1 MPRYESVG
9 DTTRAWRRLRA
20 FLEADESVSSAAL
33 IEAACDALE
42 TSTVDGATC
51 VPIIAALREARAA
64 DAHHA
69 QALRTALCFAR
80 AALVDPTIRLLPQI
94 DAALTAHAAHLK
106 AGDDK

>member
-9 DTTRAWRRLRA
+9 DMTRAWRRLRA
-20 FLEADESVSSAAL
+20 FLGEDESVSSAAL

-80 AALVDPTIRLLPQI
+80 AALVDPIRLTLPQI

>member
-1 MPRYESVG
+1 MPRYETVG
-9 DTTRAWRRLRA
+9 DMTKAWRRLRA

-64 DAHHA
+64 EAHHA
-69 QALRTALCFAR
+69 QALRSALCVAR
-80 AALVDPTIRLLPQI
+80 AALVDPIPQI

-106 AGDDK
+106 EKP

>member
-51 VPIIAALREARAA
+51 VPIIAALREAVGPYVTP
-64 DAHHA
+64 
-69 QALRTALCFAR
+69 ALLAWICGSDYF
-80 AALVDPTIRLLPQI
+80 
-94 DAALTAHAAHLK
+94 
-106 AGDDK
+106 